1 MGLFDKGVDP
11 AVYERFA
18 TNVEAKL
25 GELDRRITATAN
37 ESAAEAQNLVE
48 GLKQQKQYID
58 SLANE
63 MKSALD
69 EIDIAKREVDKKSQ
83 EVTNLQNEFI
93 SNATLLKSKSLSAQ
107 EIFDKLQSADQST
120 TEIVD
125 NVQSSLERAN
135 SLLAQSEVIPEKLET
150 LSKQMADVNAQSENI
165 KSLLSH
171 SLKRKGDIDEVHKSI
186 FGHEISDENGSSE
199 RVDGLYDE
207 LKNSFD
213 GFSKKIDSLDTAVNQ
228 AIDSVETEQNEARE
242 GQKKVFEQLI
252 TESKAKFGEVSSEL
266 KSLMPG
272 ALAAG
277 LSAAYEEKKD
287 EEAQFLSSHEKSF
300 RQAVA
305 GLVAISFIPFAV
317 DVYQLSVGAAL
328 ADVLKDTPRLVISI
342 LPLYFPVLWLA
353 YSSNKR
359 LNLSKRLIEE
369 YTHKSVL
376 GKTFSGLSN
385 QIDSLPHEGAVKD
398 DLRTRLLFNVLQVSS
413 ENPGKLITDYNKTDH
428 PLMDVLEKSAK
439 LSESVDALSKIPGLS
454 ALTKRLV
461 SKRETLLRDQA
472 AKIENGF
479 SVSDGAEGKETD
491 ATP

>member
-1 MGLFDKGVDP
+1 MG
-11 AVYERFA
+11 
-18 TNVEAKL
+18 
-25 GELDRRITATAN
+25 
-37 ESAAEAQNLVE
+37 
-48 GLKQQKQYID
+48 
-58 SLANE
+58 
-63 MKSALD
+63 
-69 EIDIAKREVDKKSQ
+69 
-83 EVTNLQNEFI
+83 
-93 SNATLLKSKSLSAQ
+93 
-107 EIFDKLQSADQST
+107 
-120 TEIVD
+120 
-125 NVQSSLERAN
+125 NVQSSLERAS
-135 SLLAQSEVIPEKLET
+135 SLLAQSEVIPEKLEA
-150 LSKQMADVNAQSENI
+150 LSKQLTDVNAQSENI

-171 SLKRKGDIDEVHKSI
+171 SLKRKGDIDEIYKSI
-186 FGHEISDENGSSE
+186 FGHEISDENGGSE

-213 GFSKKIDSLDTAVNQ
+213 GFSKRIDGLDTAVNQ
-228 AIDSVETEQNEARE
+228 AIESVESEYNEARE
-242 GQKKVFEQLI
+242 GQKKVFEQII
-252 TESKAKFGEVSSEL
+252 TESKARFGEVSNEL

-300 RQAVA
+300 RHAVA

-317 DVYQLSVGAAL
+317 DVYQLSVGSAL

-398 DLRTRLLFNVLQVSS
+398 ELRTRLLFNVLQVSS

-454 ALTKRLV
+454 ALTKRLE
-461 SKRETLLRDQA
+461 SKREALLRDQA
-472 AKIENGF
+472 VKIENGL
-479 SVSDGAEGKETD
+479 SIGDGAEGKATD
-491 ATP
+491 TVS

>member
-11 AVYERFA
+11 AVYEKFA
-18 TNVEAKL
+18 THVEGRL
-25 GELDRRITATAN
+25 GELERRITATTN
-37 ESAAEAQNLVE
+37 ESAAEAQSVVE
-48 GLKQQKQYID
+48 GLREQKQYID

-69 EIDIAKREVDKKSQ
+69 EIDFAKREVEKKSQ
-83 EVTNLQNEFI
+83 EVTNLQDEFI
-93 SNATLLKSKSLSAQ
+93 SDAALLKSKSFSAQ

-120 TEIVD
+120 TEVVD

-135 SLLAQSEVIPEKLET
+135 SLLAQTEVIPEKLEA
-150 LSKQMADVNAQSENI
+150 LSKQMTDVNAQSENI

-171 SLKRKGDIDEVHKSI
+171 SLKRKGDIDEVYKSI
-186 FGHEISDENGSSE
+186 FGHEISDENGISE

-213 GFSKKIDSLDTAVNQ
+213 GFSKRIDNLDATVNQ
-228 AIDSVETEQNEARE
+228 AIDSIEAEQNEARE
-242 GQKKVFEQLI
+242 GQKKIFEQLI
-252 TESKAKFGEVSSEL
+252 AESKAEFGEVSNEL

-287 EEAQFLSSHEKSF
+287 EEAKFLLSHEKSF
-300 RQAVA
+300 RHAVA

-317 DVYQLSVGAAL
+317 DAYQLSVGSAF

-398 DLRTRLLFNVLQVSS
+398 ELRTRLLFNVLQVSS

-439 LSESVDALSKIPGLS
+439 LSDSVDALSKIPGLS
-454 ALTKRLV
+454 ALTKLLT
-461 SKRETLLRDQA
+461 SKREALLRDQSV
-472 AKIENGF
+472 KIENGL
-479 SVSDGAEGKETD
+479 SASDGTESKATD
-491 ATP
+491 SAP